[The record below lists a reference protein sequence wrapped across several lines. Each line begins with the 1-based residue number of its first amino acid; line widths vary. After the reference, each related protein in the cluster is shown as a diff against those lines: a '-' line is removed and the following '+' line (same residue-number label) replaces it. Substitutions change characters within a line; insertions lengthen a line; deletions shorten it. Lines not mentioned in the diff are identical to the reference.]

1 MGVMT
6 LKIDDKTEKRM
17 RDFVFK
23 KYEGKGRHLAEEI
36 AQAMNEYL
44 DRHEGE
50 VKG

>member
-6 LKIDDKTEKRM
+6 LKIDDAAETRM
-17 RDFVFK
+17 RNFVHK
-23 KYEGKGRHLAEEI
+23 KYKGKGRHLAEEV

-50 VKG
+50 LK